1 MFHLAVT
8 PYQLFFRKP
17 APTSRGM
24 LTTRTVW
31 FVRVWRSEAPDQ
43 VGWGESGPLPN
54 LSRDNCEDFGAL
66 AEQFCARFNDAQI
79 DSFDTAQTW
88 VQQIAWDLPAL
99 AFGVEMALRDLRT
112 GAQRRWWDTPFTRG
126 ESALPTHG
134 LIWMDD
140 FDGVLQQ
147 IETKI
152 ATGFMVIKLKI
163 GAMPFEEELALLR
176 TVRSAYPNIEIRLD
190 ANGAF
195 KPAEALDRLD
205 ALGPL
210 DIAFVEQPVRVG
222 AWSVL
227 ADLCRHSPV
236 PIALDEEMIPI
247 RSPQERDALL
257 SIVRPQFLIIKPT
270 LLGGFAAGQK
280 WIDEAETRNIRWIIN
295 SLLESNLGLNA
306 ICQWTSAIGGA
317 QVHGLG
323 TGSLFSNNIPS
334 PLTLRGAQLQTDLSG
349 AWRLPELAQPDASM
363 RFAASHNL

>member
-1 MFHLAVT
+1 MFRLAAA
-8 PYQLFFRKP
+8 PYQLFFQKP
-17 APTSRGM
+17 APTSRGV
-24 LTTRTVW
+24 LTARTIW
-31 FVRVWRSEAPDQ
+31 FVRVWRSEAPDL

-54 LSRDNCEDFGAL
+54 LSRDDYEDFGAL
-66 AEQFCARFNDAQI
+66 AEQFCARFNGAQI
-79 DSFDTAQTW
+79 DSFDAAQTW
-88 VQQIAWDLPAL
+88 VQQIAWELPAL

-112 GAQRRWWDTPFTRG
+112 GAQRRWWDTPFARG

-140 FDGVLQQ
+140 VGGLLRQ
-147 IETKI
+147 IEAKI
-152 ATGFMVIKLKI
+152 AAGFSVIKLKI
-163 GAMPFEEELALLR
+163 GALPFEEELALLR
-176 TVRSAYPNIEIRLD
+176 TVRSAYPDIEIRLD

-195 KPAEALDRLD
+195 APAEALDRLD

-236 PIALDEEMIPI
+236 PIALDEELIPI

-270 LLGGFAAGQK
+270 LLGGFAASK
-280 WIDEAETRNIRWIIN
+280 EWIDEAETRNIRWIIN

-317 QVHGLG
+317 QIHGLG
-323 TGSLFSNNIPS
+323 TGGLFTNNIPS
-334 PLTLRGAQLQTDLSG
+334 PLSLRGAYLQVDPSVP
-349 AWRLPELAQPDASM
+349 WRLPELAQSEA
-363 RFAASHNL
+363 